1 MNYIIENKYKVI
13 SEQGSKG
20 QQEKYYRNGY
30 WYKLDSRYYE
40 SCLCRL

>member
-1 MNYIIENKYKVI
+1 MNYTIENKYNVI
-13 SEQGSKG
+13 SEHGSKG